1 MIRRRETT
9 LHQAVSQLSANFRW
23 CLTGTPI
30 QNHLED
36 LGSLLAFLGVRQL
49 ENKAVFRNH
58 IVLPFADD
66 AVAASKKFAFL
77 LDCVCL
83 RRTQELLHLPNIT
96 EKYHYITLTEH
107 ERRQYDRTLTAMAN
121 FIKEKASRNPETRD
135 SFGIFQAQLQL
146 RLLCNH
152 GTFQK
157 QFTKRAHRDR
167 KAERED
173 FLYSLG
179 RNAEATCSLC
189 GIPIPVFD
197 LLGGSNSYN
206 HPCGHKLCQECI
218 LQNQDDSMEL
228 LTSVFTAPC
237 PLCNTMVKQGPG
249 SESQGLSGGSG
260 EDTEGYFNRTG
271 FSSKMDAL
279 MKDLEHNSND
289 AKRYAQL
296 SMQAISVTDTVK
308 HCLLVLDKNSRSGIG
323 SPPTQGNS
331 SSKNRW

>member
-9 LHQAVSQLSANFRW
+9 LHQAASQLSANYRW

-36 LGSLLAFLGVRQL
+36 LGSLLAFLGLSQL
-49 ENKAVFRNH
+49 ENKSVFRKH

-66 AVAASKKFAFL
+66 IVAASKKFAFL

-83 RRTQELLHLPNIT
+83 RRTQDLLHLPNIS

-107 ERRQYDRTLTAMAN
+107 ERQQYDETLTAMASY
-121 FIKEKASRNPETRD
+121 IREKASRNPNKRD
-135 SFGIFQAQLQL
+135 CFGTFQAQLQL

-157 QFTKRAHRDR
+157 KFTKDIRRDR
-167 KAERED
+167 KAEREE

-179 RNAEATCSLC
+179 RNAEITCSKC

-197 LLGGSNSYN
+197 VLGGTNSYD

-218 LQNQDDSMEL
+218 LQNQGAGVEL
-228 LTSVFTAPC
+228 SSGIFTAPC
-237 PLCNTMVKQGPG
+237 PLCKSMVKQGTCFDG
-249 SESQGLSGGSG
+249 QELSGVSG
-260 EDTEGYFNRTG
+260 EDSEGHFNRTG
-271 FSSKMDAL
+271 YSSKIAAL
-279 MKDLEHNSND
+279 MKDLEEYPSD
-289 AKRYAQL
+289 AKRY
-296 SMQAISVTDTVK
+296 V
-308 HCLLVLDKNSRSGIG
+308 H
-323 SPPTQGNS
+323 
-331 SSKNRW
+331 